1 MGGSTGPART
11 CGAEAGRRAR
21 AACQAVSR
29 KMEEETAGRG
39 AALSCADSV
48 QEMGAVVSRQPE
60 DEPVPWRSL
69 AEGAEAARR

>member
-1 MGGSTGPART
+1 
-11 CGAEAGRRAR
+11 
-21 AACQAVSR
+21 
-29 KMEEETAGRG
+29 MEEETAGRG

-60 DEPVPWRSL
+60 DKPVPWRSL